1 VKTGIGKLQL
11 LYEYL
16 HTLGEETRAYTYVR
30 IQLQDASWKLELAQN
45 HTKVK
50 KNIKF
55 EGNRGDNAIRGRWIG
70 LAEAQERAQGEKWW
84 KHSGI
89 GGEKI
94 QVRQCGRK
102 RAL

>member
-1 VKTGIGKLQL
+1 M
-11 LYEYL
+11 
-16 HTLGEETRAYTYVR
+16 
-30 IQLQDASWKLELAQN
+30 
-45 HTKVK
+45 VK

-55 EGNRGDNAIRGRWIG
+55 EGNRGDNAIKGRWIG

-94 QVRQCGRK
+94 QVQQSNSADENGPNERPIWLFENGDMYLDEWKMRTK
-102 RAL
+102 PRMDS